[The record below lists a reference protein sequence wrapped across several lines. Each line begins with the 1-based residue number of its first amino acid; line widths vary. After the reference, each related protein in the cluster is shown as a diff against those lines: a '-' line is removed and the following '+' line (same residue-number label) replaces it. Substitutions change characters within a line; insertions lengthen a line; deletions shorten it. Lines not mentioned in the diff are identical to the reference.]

1 MKTFEHFLYSHVY
14 SYIFS
19 MLSRLG
25 KPPLRN
31 LAARLGGL
39 ALANILSG
47 EARKSGAVLV
57 GQWEI
62 WRPETHPGYLR
73 IAGEALDV
81 FFPPVIW

>member
-1 MKTFEHFLYSHVY
+1 
-14 SYIFS
+14 

-25 KPPLRN
+25 EPPLRN

-47 EARKSGAVLV
+47 EARKGGAVLV